1 MGNVVWM
8 IKWVLVL
15 ILVWTIGWAVS
26 VFRQAGPVLGPATVM
41 ALDDLP
47 QAQVPADSAPMLVKA
62 TEVNYA
68 AILEHDPFGGVEA
81 SASTPQRPEVNEPS
95 SQPIG
100 EILGIALKGTVSGSP
115 YVARAIV
122 QEIQTKATKVYKIGD
137 RVNDATV
144 EGISRDSVVFLY
156 QGREQVLRRSHD
168 KTPSMPQARD
178 LSELLDE
185 AGPAAPAVA
194 QSPLADQVR
203 SDTDSIQDLLDKATV
218 TPALVDG
225 QVQGLQITGL
235 DRLPAAGFLGLEEG
249 DVICTVNGQGLTNP
263 RKAFQIFKKAKAQE
277 GLQIEL
283 IRKGQIK
290 TLSFDLK

>member
-1 MGNVVWM
+1 MNKVVWM

-47 QAQVPADSAPMLVKA
+47 QAQVQVDSVLIPVKA

-81 SASTPQRPEVNEPS
+81 SAPSPQRPEVNEPS
-95 SQPIG
+95 PLPIG
-100 EILGIALKGTVSGSP
+100 EALGIALIGTVTGSP
-115 YVARAIV
+115 SVARAIV
-122 QEIQTKATKVYKIGD
+122 RERRTKATTVYKIGD
-137 RVNDATV
+137 RVNGAIL
-144 EGISRDSVVFLY
+144 EGVSRDSVVFLY
-156 QGREQVLRRSHD
+156 QGREQVLRHPHD
-168 KTPSMPQARD
+168 KTPSMPQTGT
-178 LSELLDE
+178 LSESPDG
-185 AGPAAPAVA
+185 AGPAAPVVA
-194 QSPLADQVR
+194 QSPLIAQAR
-203 SDTDSIQDLLDKATV
+203 SDTDSIQEFLDKATI
-218 TPALVDG
+218 TPVLVDG
-225 QVQGLQITGL
+225 QVQGLRITGL
-235 DRLPAAGFLGLEEG
+235 DRLPAARFLGLEEG

-283 IRKGQIK
+283 IRKGRPQ